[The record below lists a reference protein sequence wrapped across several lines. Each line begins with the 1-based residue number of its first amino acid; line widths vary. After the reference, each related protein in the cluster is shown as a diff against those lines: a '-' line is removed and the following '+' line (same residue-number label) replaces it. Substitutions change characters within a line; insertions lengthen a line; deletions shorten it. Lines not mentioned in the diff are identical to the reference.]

1 MSTKPKTENQEEVG
15 NGKCRLNISLDAG
28 LREKLEWLAVED
40 QRSATNMMEK
50 LIADEY
56 RRRKLI
62 SIEKRLLWEDQQM
75 QSLRVAEK
83 PPGS

>member
-15 NGKCRLNISLDAG
+15 NGKCRLNVSLSTE
-28 LREKLEWLAVED
+28 LREKLEWMAVED

-62 SIEKRLLWEDQQM
+62 SIEKRLLWEDQQIR
-75 QSLRVAEK
+75 SLRVAEQ
-83 PPGS
+83 PPES